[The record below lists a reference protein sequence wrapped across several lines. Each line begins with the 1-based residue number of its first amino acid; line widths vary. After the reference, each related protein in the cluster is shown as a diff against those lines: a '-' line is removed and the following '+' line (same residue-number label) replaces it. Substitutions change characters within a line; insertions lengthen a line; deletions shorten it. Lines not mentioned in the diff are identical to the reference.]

1 MRQYGYDTDAFNR
14 VAELALYGAITK
26 DTYLTQTLASY
37 SSVAQRKIRVIHVP
51 KWDNALDTNRLAHDL
66 VGYSEEMLQKG
77 WYVKLGNKIIDS
89 DDYDTTYYAPTAW
102 FSKGLGYRE
111 KIDRDLYRVHEDI
124 LLNKPD
130 MVKTMQ
136 MRNASLN
143 VALGLVSYSLLF
155 KSIGATFGMLLYH
168 VDLYH
173 EVYIDMCSKISTYI
187 KQSSN
192 HYLRTVWL
200 ELNALGGFF
209 NNTTYNPLPDIHA
222 LVDYREYYRGSLTLS
237 RYWEI
242 LMSFPVTARKRKTFM
257 EWLST
262 GEYTT
267 SGASSI
273 AYVDAILNGE
283 EVDFKGKKSWLPI
296 VFEAHQLYHMCKQ
309 ATSFKCKTGL
319 KPELGKIRFFVGFD
333 DLGYLIQSYILY
345 LMNKWYVGY
354 QGITLDQS
362 VSQAFIRD
370 KSIVSALSTQWAM
383 PFDYKQFDHQI
394 TKIEVELICKR
405 IVDVV
410 ANYLDPIDYWMKDK
424 FMQTVTNA
432 YLEYKGDK
440 ISYDNGLLSGMRIT
454 SLVGNLWNLIMST
467 HASRDLVVTKYI
479 LGDDTLY
486 LADHRETLQTI
497 LNNMD
502 DQRVDYSLEKFSISK
517 GYGDFLRNT
526 YTSTIIYGLPTRSL
540 ASTIS
545 RKPWNADPLDPF
557 DKVKNIIDGLGTTFR
572 RLGIYYDDKLVRK
585 FLAGQKYISYLGG
598 VTSLGSLA
606 GMRNYVSSQSYDYKP
621 EISLQTFT
629 SNTYLNIIYNNF
641 KEYLLSY
648 EDVNAI
654 AKIQQKSLLSTDN
667 LSRVKIPIKS
677 STNNVYIKPL
687 SYDFYV
693 NTIVNNSQQLKNTK
707 TSNFFSTTTPSDN
720 YKSSLYARLSVLHSI
735 GYFKTSVFK
744 AFVDFYPII
753 GSMERQLSHRGA
765 RRQECL
771 SLLVDYNL
779 PIIFTFPKKMIQLTL
794 GSLYDMSNVPDDLT
808 NHSLYDYSMTISIL
822 TLFTSYTNYFMN

>member
-14 VAELALYGAITK
+14 VADLAYYGATTK
-26 DTYLTQTLASY
+26 DPVLTQILASY
-37 SSVAQRKIRVIHVP
+37 SSVTQRKIRVILIN
-51 KWDNALDTNRLAHDL
+51 KWTNTLDTNKLSHDL
-66 VGYSEEMLQKG
+66 VGFTEEIMKTG
-77 WYVKLGNKIIDS
+77 WYIKQGNKIIES
-89 DDYDTTYYAPTAW
+89 DDYETTYYAPVVW

-124 LLNKPD
+124 LLNRPD
-130 MVKTMQ
+130 IVKTAQ

-143 VALGLVSYSLLF
+143 TILGLVSYAMLY
-155 KSIGATFGMLLYH
+155 KDIGATLGMFLLH

-173 EVYIDMCSKISTYI
+173 DVYIEMCSKISTYI
-187 KQSSN
+187 KQSETHN
-192 HYLRTVWL
+192 LRTVWL

-209 NNTTYNPLPDIHA
+209 NNTTYDPLPDIHA
-222 LVDYREYYRGSLTLS
+222 LVDFREYYRGSLTLAK
-237 RYWEI
+237 YWEI

-273 AYVDAILNGE
+273 AYVDAILNNV
-283 EVDFKGKKSWLPI
+283 EVEFKGKKSWLPI
-296 VFEAHQLYHMCKQ
+296 VYEAYQLYHMCKQ

-354 QGITLDQS
+354 KGITLDQS
-362 VSQAFIRD
+362 VSQAFMRD
-370 KSIVSALSTQWAM
+370 KSIVSSLATAWAM

-394 TKIEVELICKR
+394 TKIEVELICR
-405 IVDVV
+405 RVIDVV
-410 ANYLDPIDYWMKDK
+410 QNYLDPEDYWMADK
-424 FMQTVTNA
+424 FMQTVSNA
-432 YLEYKGDK
+432 YLEYKGNTIK
-440 ISYDNGLLSGMRIT
+440 YENGLLSGMRIT
-454 SLVGNLWNLIMST
+454 SLVGNLWNLIMSEF
-467 HASRDLVVTKYI
+467 AAQNLVVTKYI

-486 LADHRETLQTI
+486 LSQDRDTLQKI

-502 DQRVDYSLEKFSISK
+502 EQRVDYSLEKFSISK

-526 YTSTIIYGLPTRSL
+526 YTSEIIYGLPTRSL

-557 DKVKNIIDGLGTTFR
+557 DKVKNIVEGLGTTFR

-585 FLAGQKYISYLGG
+585 FMLGQKYIEYLGG
-598 VTSLGSLA
+598 VASLGSLS
-606 GMRNYVSSQSYDYKP
+606 GYRNISSSMSYDYNT

-629 SNTYLNIIYNNF
+629 SNTYYNIIYDNF
-641 KEYLLSY
+641 KEYQLSF
-648 EDVNAI
+648 EDVSAI
-654 AKIQQKSLLSTDN
+654 SRIQQKSLLSTDN
-667 LSRVKIPIKS
+667 LSRIKIPIKS
-677 STNNVYIKPL
+677 SSNNIYIKPL
-687 SYDFYV
+687 SLTYYV
-693 NTIVNNSQQLKNTK
+693 NIIVNNSEQLKNTK
-707 TSNFFSTTTPSDN
+707 TTNFFSTTTPSDSF
-720 YKSSLYARLSVLHSI
+720 KASTYARLSVLHSI

-744 AFVDFYPII
+744 AFISMYPQV
-753 GSMERQLSHRGA
+753 GAAERSLSHRGA

-779 PIIFTFPKKMIQLTL
+779 PILFTFPKKMIQLTM
-794 GSLYDMSNVPDDLT
+794 GSLYDLANIPDDLS
-808 NHSLYDYSMTISIL
+808 NHTLYDFSTTLSLL
-822 TLFTSYTNYFMN
+822 TLFTPTANYFMN